1 MPAGYGVGGYS
12 TGTGT
17 SAGGI
22 ASPEG
27 VDNES
32 IGGGGVSPGE
42 GPSNGGNVFS
52 KIGNA
57 VKGMVLGKGKTYNMA
72 MNPNK
77 VSYTQNFLQGNLPK
91 GYTVS
96 ESGNTVYAP
105 TTPTA
110 KEFAENAFTGID
122 PNVAFRGAV
131 AGIDPV
137 TGMMWSGGTKGG
149 ALDQYTKSMMT
160 PQRVEQNRSRT
171 DKYAAQSRNA
181 LRSQKG
187 KVGLTAEQREI
198 NRQESLFNLDLDGDG
213 NIFSS
218 TDDDGV
224 VYGMSNKAIYDPSLP
239 EAYRG
244 IPSRYATGL
253 PTTNAATGALGNV
266 YGGQKTSED
275 RMLFNE
281 AMELAMPGSF
291 IVKGVNY
298 AKDMLSPKQQAQEAM
313 TDDSSLSDLSIDEL
327 IEKAKSQIAPYGN
340 FEINDPV
347 TSFSNMTPVE
357 RQNFRNLPK
366 SEFPVTTIKPDDLAT
381 SSNFANF
388 IDKDPYGNPMYS
400 NNPIVGYQA
409 DGRTPIYADDPN
421 ANQVPYMNVYP

>member
-1 MPAGYGVGGYS
+1 MSPGKASAYGQGAVAGDVDPDPSVG
-12 TGTGT
+12 
-17 SAGGI
+17 I
-22 ASPEG
+22 
-27 VDNES
+27 
-32 IGGGGVSPGE
+32 SPGE
-42 GPSNGGNVFS
+42 GPSDNNQTLS
-52 KIGNA
+52 KIGNF
-57 VKGMVLGKGKTYNMA
+57 VKGLVSGTTPTNQKTV
-72 MNPNK
+72 P
-77 VSYTQNFLQGNLPK
+77 SSQNFNQLTSSQKANLAKK
-91 GYTVS
+91 GYTIS
-96 ESGNTVYAP
+96 KSGNTVYSK
-105 TTPTA
+105 TTPSA
-110 KEFAENAFTGID
+110 REFAENQFAGID
-122 PNVAFRGAV
+122 PDVAFRGAV
-131 AGIDPV
+131 AGINPV
-137 TGMMWSGGTKGG
+137 TGTMFSGATKGS
-149 ALDQYTKSMMT
+149 ALDQLTNTMMT
-160 PQRVEQNRSRT
+160 PQRDRQNTSRT

-198 NRQESLFNLDLDGDG
+198 NRKESLFNLDLDGDG

-366 SEFPVTTIKPDDLAT
+366 SEFPVTTIKPDDLET
-381 SSNFANF
+381 ESNFNNM
-388 IDKDPYGNPMYS
+388 IYNDPYGNAMYS
-400 NNPIVGYQA
+400 DNPIVGYQM
-409 DGRTPIYADDPN
+409 DGRTPIYANDPD
-421 ANQVPYMNVYP
+421 ASQYPYASVYP

>member
-1 MPAGYGVGGYS
+1 MPAGYGKGGYDGS
-12 TGTGT
+12 GTD
-17 SAGGI
+17 GGLD
-22 ASPEG
+22 SG
-27 VDNES
+27 
-32 IGGGGVSPGE
+32 IGISSGE
-42 GPSNGGNVFS
+42 GPSDNNQTLS
-52 KIGNA
+52 KIGNF
-57 VKGMVLGKGKTYNMA
+57 VKGLVSGTTPTNQKTV
-72 MNPNK
+72 P
-77 VSYTQNFLQGNLPK
+77 SSQNFNQLTSSQKANLAKK
-91 GYTVS
+91 GYTIS
-96 ESGNTVYAP
+96 KSGNTVYSK
-105 TTPTA
+105 TTPSA
-110 KEFAENAFTGID
+110 REFAENQFAGID
-122 PNVAFRGAV
+122 PDVAFRGAV
-131 AGIDPV
+131 AGINPV
-137 TGMMWSGGTKGG
+137 TGTMFSGATKGS
-149 ALDQYTKSMMT
+149 ALDQLTNTMMT
-160 PQRVEQNRSRT
+160 PQRDRQNTSRT

-198 NRQESLFNLDLDGDG
+198 NRKESLFNLDLDGDG

-381 SSNFANF
+381 SSNFNNM
-388 IDKDPYGNPMYS
+388 IYNDPYGNPMYS
-400 NNPIVGYQA
+400 NNPIVGYQM
-409 DGRTPIYADDPN
+409 DGRTPIYANDPD
-421 ANQVPYMNVYP
+421 ASQYPYASVYP